1 MLPTYSIDENSPT
14 YQWTS
19 IRLDLQEIGTAS
31 TPILREQPEQFIYL
45 CLAWSLPNKER
56 DRTDLFKHSCF
67 VLTVAIASY
76 CTASLWKKP
85 SWPVRLDQPF
95 YISTSLVKKKQQA
108 TTTSNHQLTG
118 VISSAA
124 ENQKNILTSPIC
136 GTVSPQTFL
145 KSHFRSSQPRRPFF
159 HEQFHKVSQ

>member
-1 MLPTYSIDENSPT
+1 MLPTYSIDENYPT

-31 TPILREQPEQFIYL
+31 TPILQEQPEQFIYL

-76 CTASLWKKP
+76 CTASLWKNHHGL
-85 SWPVRLDQPF
+85 SDL
-95 YISTSLVKKKQQA
+95 ISHFIFLLLWLKKTSY
-108 TTTSNHQLTG
+108 NY
-118 VISSAA
+118 
-124 ENQKNILTSPIC
+124 
-136 GTVSPQTFL
+136 L
-145 KSHFRSSQPRRPFF
+145 KSPTHRSNFLGGRKSEKYSDISYLWHSLSSDFPKKSFPFLSAKEAIF
-159 HEQFHKVSQ
+159 PWTVP